1 MTSFR
6 LLVVALFALLL
17 VYTGITVSNEG
28 WNFYPVYFADVAGF
42 SWRGQFDVDFSCFLI
57 LSAVWLMWRHHFS
70 AAGIISAICVSTL
83 GALFLTAYLLVAS
96 FNANGDVSE
105 ILLGKKRIAT

>member
-6 LLVVALFALLL
+6 LLLVAFFALLL

-28 WNFYPVYFADVAGF
+28 WNFYPVYFEDVAGF
-42 SWRGQFDVDFSCFLI
+42 SWRGQFDVDFSCLLV

-70 AAGIISAICVSTL
+70 PVGILSAICVSLL

-96 FNANGDVSE
+96 FKANGDVRE
-105 ILLGKKRIAT
+105 ILLGKTRAA